1 MLLDHKSVPSICGL
15 SSVLFVGQRNDQLAP
30 DDYSGEDVERRI
42 KTAPHVVVIQPE
54 SDIDILVEIEIHEA
68 EPASDRGKWDHIAEA
83 SLHVPTGQLQVHE
96 CTGGPVADFQVNK
109 GWYRVHSFHAG
120 LDSYYGGEG
129 DRGDSYRVVLWP
141 APPGEVQVLKQYSRP
156 K

>member
-1 MLLDHKSVPSICGL
+1 MT
-15 SSVLFVGQRNDQLAP
+15 QLAP

-96 CTGGPVADFQVNK
+96 CTGGPVADFRVNK
-109 GWYRVHSFHAG
+109 GWYRVRSFHAG
-120 LDSYYGGEG
+120 LDSYYRGEG

>member
-1 MLLDHKSVPSICGL
+1 MT
-15 SSVLFVGQRNDQLAP
+15 QLAP

-68 EPASDRGKWDHIAEA
+68 EPAYDRGKWDHIAEA

-109 GWYRVHSFHAG
+109 GWYRVRSFHAG
-120 LDSYYGGEG
+120 LDSYYRGEG